1 MKKYSVLFAALAVI
15 ALAGCKK
22 EESRNMN
29 GIVIGG
35 ETYQNAD
42 KQAYSPDFQYVMFD
56 GTDDILFNGVAYTYT
71 MIDNP
76 TDRNEVTTYSNYAML
91 NVPAEVLVDDVTIL
105 YPGESS
111 LSVDPTDWTM
121 VDETPNAGLPNQIT
135 NCIWP
140 MAYHTNNFHSHG
152 PILLKNAV
160 AIISP
165 AVKYG
170 LPCFQNIVTNNP
182 TYFANYSASDFATVA
197 DLPQLVVTS
206 VELISDAKITGAAHI
221 VFDEMEVP
229 TMVMDDAME
238 GATDVLS
245 VAAPGTGIDIPAAGN
260 NFKIV
265 GNIPVTPNLTGAN
278 LQMKVYFDFNF
289 ADGTVMH
296 CVYTGNTNTV
306 AAGQI
311 SRNLR
316 TTFIANMFTAQNYTK
331 VQVLSVE

>member
-56 GTDDILFNGVAYTYT
+56 GTDNILFNGVAYSYT

-76 TDRNEVTTYSNYAML
+76 TDRNTVTDYSNYAVL
-91 NVPAEVLVDDVTIL
+91 NVPAEAIVDDVTIL
-105 YPGESS
+105 YPDVTS
-111 LSVDPTDWTM
+111 LSIDAIGMTM
-121 VDETPNAGLPNQIT
+121 VDETPNAGLPNQIV
-135 NCIWP
+135 NCVWP
-140 MAYHTNNFHSHG
+140 MGYHSNNFHSHG
-152 PILLKNAV
+152 QIQLKNAV

-170 LPCFQNIVTNNP
+170 LPCFQNIVTNNR
-182 TYFANYSASDFATVA
+182 TYFPNETASDFATVL
-197 DLPQLVVTS
+197 DLPQLIVTS
-206 VELISDAKITGAAHI
+206 VELISSTKITGDAHI
-221 VFDEMEVP
+221 EFDELQTP
-229 TMVMDDAME
+229 AMVMDDPMD

-245 VAAPGTGIDIPAAGN
+245 ILAPGTGIDIPAAGN

-265 GNIPVTPNLTGAN
+265 GNIPITPNMTGADF
-278 LQMKVYFDFNF
+278 QMKVYFDFVF
-289 ADGTVMH
+289 ADRTLH
-296 CVYTGNTNTV
+296 CVYNSDTRTL
-306 AAGQI
+306 AAGEVM
-311 SRNLR
+311 RNHR
-316 TTFIANMFTAQNYTK
+316 TTCIANMFTAGNYTK
-331 VQVLSVE
+331 VQIVGED